1 VAGSLPQTIT
11 DCSVPKIQVQTMTRV
26 MIIDDLEYIKILGHM
41 VNLCFAKRIENRIDL
56 TLTYGPLDLDLTAI

>member
-1 VAGSLPQTIT
+1 MPGGQSYWKDWPWVAGSLPQTIT

-41 VNLCFAKRIENRIDL
+41 VNLCFAKRFRDRIDL
-56 TLTYGPLDLDLTAI
+56 T

>member
-1 VAGSLPQTIT
+1 
-11 DCSVPKIQVQTMTRV
+11 MTRV

-56 TLTYGPLDLDLTAI
+56 TLTYGPLDLDLTAIWPSFYNVLFIELDITQ